1 MPLRRR
7 RGQLRD
13 PQAATMVSLQGK
25 RGCLRLDHRRPPSPA
40 GCAAT
45 PGSGRV
51 AVAQGDASSPD
62 VATGSKLRRPP
73 KNHCW
78 DARGIRD
85 GVRVQWPPGCAGSSG
100 ALPAST
106 MIAPS
111 SPGAPVGRQ
120 LDRRCTRP
128 PKSRLTGHGGV
139 LRLDPGDHASALQ
152 ARFGCLQIPSYTPL
166 TRGPVGQKAEA
177 TGQYRTAIPT
187 PL

>member
-1 MPLRRR
+1 
-7 RGQLRD
+7 
-13 PQAATMVSLQGK
+13 MVSLQGK

-139 LRLDPGDHASALQ
+139 LRLDPGDHASALCRHGSDACRSNGTSRSRGHEL
-152 ARFGCLQIPSYTPL
+152 AR
-166 TRGPVGQKAEA
+166 RRRKPVSTAGSLPTGSRAEKSGQ
-177 TGQYRTAIPT
+177 
-187 PL
+187 